1 MPGDS
6 DKPMSDGSED
16 GGPPRARGESRSTA
30 CDVLLAGV
38 AQALLAGL
46 AEEAAHW
53 FVQFVVWLYEMVVSL
68 L

>member
-16 GGPPRARGESRSTA
+16 EGAPRARGESRSTVR
-30 CDVLLAGV
+30 DVVVAGV
-38 AQALLAGL
+38 AQAVL
-46 AEEAAHW
+46 AELADEAARW
-53 FVQFVVWLYEMVVSL
+53 FVQFVVWLYEMLVSL

>member
-16 GGPPRARGESRSTA
+16 EGAPRARGESRSTA
-30 CDVLLAGV
+30 RDVLLAGV
-38 AQALLAGL
+38 VQAVLAGL

>member
-6 DKPMSDGSED
+6 DKPMSDDSED
-16 GGPPRARGESRSTA
+16 NGPPRTRGESRNTA
-30 CDVLLAGV
+30 RDVLLAGV
-38 AQALLAGL
+38 AQAVLAGL

-53 FVQFVVWLYEMVVSL
+53 IVLFVVWLYEMVVSL